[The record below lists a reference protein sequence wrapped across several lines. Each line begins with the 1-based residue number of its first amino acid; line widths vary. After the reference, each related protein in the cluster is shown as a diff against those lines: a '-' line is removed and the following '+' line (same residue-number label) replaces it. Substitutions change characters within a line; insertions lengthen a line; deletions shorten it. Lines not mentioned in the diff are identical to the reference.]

1 MPDTKYDLT
10 NTITAVSSPTSDNK
24 VIVRVTGPE
33 TIDKLS
39 SIFSP
44 RPAHRPGLL
53 LCSLTIDDQL
63 KVDANLYLF
72 LAPHS
77 YTGETLAEIHIHTN
91 PAVTKAL
98 IKKLLG
104 EGLRLAGPGE
114 FTARAYLNG
123 KIDLSQAEAV
133 NEIVTGSNKFQL
145 AAAEKLLAGRLGKT
159 TANIQDQIMDCLSL
173 IEAGLDFSTEDIEFI
188 TRDQAAQ
195 RLRQIKQQ
203 LEKLLSGSI
212 SYESVIDSP
221 AVGIAG
227 APNAGK
233 SSLLNKIL
241 GKPRSIVSPSPKTT
255 RDVLTGPLTLAHSR
269 CVLFDC
275 AGLIQEPSN
284 ILEQLVQ
291 TAAIEGLK
299 NASAV
304 VFCVD
309 LSKDDFTEDTA
320 VRRLVEPKDLIP
332 VATKSDLLSENV
344 LPERL
349 ARLKGLFADDFI
361 ATSAKTGTGIERLK
375 DKIDRKIIALGM
387 AAPQTNTSHEP
398 PEARCEL
405 ALTTR
410 HKHAVTGAID
420 DITDSLAQLT
430 GGSDEIAAMLLRD
443 AYQQLST
450 IQAHHIDEKILEK
463 IFSRFC
469 IGK

>member
-1 MPDTKYDLT
+1 MPHTKYDL
-10 NTITAVSSPTSDNK
+10 NDTITAVSSPTSDK
-24 VIVRVTGPE
+24 RVIVRITGPE

-44 RPAHRPGLL
+44 RPADRPGLL
-53 LCSLTIDDQL
+53 SGSLTIGNQL

-72 LAPHS
+72 LVPHS
-77 YTGETLAEIHIHTN
+77 YTGENLAEIHIHTN
-91 PAVTKAL
+91 PAVTEAL
-98 IKKLLG
+98 IEKLLD

-188 TRDQAAQ
+188 TRDQAVQ

-203 LEKLLSGSI
+203 LQKLLSGSI

-233 SSLLNKIL
+233 SSLLNKVL
-241 GKPRSIVSPSPKTT
+241 GKPRSIVAPSPKTT
-255 RDVLTGPLTLAHSR
+255 RDVLTGPLALAHSA

-275 AGLIQEPSN
+275 AGLIQKPSN
-284 ILEQLVQ
+284 ILEQLAQ

-309 LSKDDFTEDTA
+309 LSKDDFAEDTA
-320 VRRLVEPKDLIP
+320 VRRLVEPKALIP
-332 VATKSDLLSENV
+332 VATKCDLLSENV

-349 ARLKGLFADDFI
+349 
-361 ATSAKTGTGIERLK
+361 
-375 DKIDRKIIALGM
+375 
-387 AAPQTNTSHEP
+387 
-398 PEARCEL
+398 
-405 ALTTR
+405 
-410 HKHAVTGAID
+410 
-420 DITDSLAQLT
+420 
-430 GGSDEIAAMLLRD
+430 
-443 AYQQLST
+443 
-450 IQAHHIDEKILEK
+450 
-463 IFSRFC
+463 
-469 IGK
+469 